1 MKKKLDK
8 TFIKLSKHYDS
19 LVRKYGDNVKSSQQ
33 STSISRDKRL
43 QNLLKNIDI
52 KKTNSILDFG
62 CGTGYLYNYLNK
74 LKFKGR
80 YTGIDISFEAIN
92 FAKKNLK
99 KNKNC
104 DFMLIDILK
113 NKLNRKYDYILING
127 TFNNNTKNN
136 WFWMK
141 KCLEKLFLSAK
152 KGIVFNNLSSYV
164 DYKDKKLFY
173 IEPEKVF
180 QFCKKILEK
189 RVMIDNTYQIKKNVI
204 PYEFTTFIKK

>member
-1 MKKKLDK
+1 
-8 TFIKLSKHYDS
+8 
-19 LVRKYGDNVKSSQQ
+19 
-33 STSISRDKRL
+33 
-43 QNLLKNIDI
+43 
-52 KKTNSILDFG
+52 
-62 CGTGYLYNYLNK
+62 
-74 LKFKGR
+74 
-80 YTGIDISFEAIN
+80 
-92 FAKKNLK
+92 
-99 KNKNC
+99 
-104 DFMLIDILK
+104 MLIDILK

-180 QFCKKILEK
+180 QFCKKNLGK
-189 RVMIDNTYQIKKNVI
+189 RVMIDNTYQIKKCN
-204 PYEFTTFIKK
+204 PM